1 MFKLGQI
8 LTTTQL
14 IRNFHRVTQELKT
27 DPQPVLITQ
36 RSGYHLVLVNAE
48 IFEELMN
55 AKLQRGG
62 LEANASNLKAVIEA
76 HSDMY

>member
-14 IRNFHRVTQELKT
+14 IRNFHRVTQELKI

-36 RSGYHLVLVNAE
+36 RSGHHLVLVNAE

-55 AKLQRGG
+55 AKLQRDG
-62 LEANASNLKAVIEA
+62 LEANASNLKALIEA
-76 HSDMY
+76 YSDAY